1 MRKKQVN
8 VWCIKFR
15 SIHSNGTS
23 DVIKISGDPYQYTDT
38 SKLLPTSFH
47 ENPKTNPEF
56 PQLYILTNLDNNKK
70 QKMWYTY

>member
-1 MRKKQVN
+1 MFST
-8 VWCIKFR
+8 KFD
-15 SIHSNGTS
+15 TS

-56 PQLYILTNLDNNKK
+56 PQLYILTNLDKERNNKK
-70 QKMWYTY
+70 QKM